1 MPDFAIVDA
10 HVHLYDLDRIRIG
23 WLAGAPAIN
32 RSHGL
37 ADFDAA
43 RGAVAVE
50 RFVFAE
56 VAVDPGQ
63 HLDEA
68 RWAQSLADAQSA
80 DAPHAV
86 SDSASSTAAASSTAS
101 DSAASDS
108 APSSAASGSVAPDSA
123 ASSAAPSSAAPNPA
137 PRLGAIVAHAPLERG
152 AAVAA
157 DLAALAA
164 LPAVRGVRR
173 LIQTEPDPSVVL
185 EPGFLAGLR
194 LLPAHGLSF
203 DICIKHWQMTYAIEL
218 VRRCPEV
225 AFILDHIGKPDIRH
239 GLREP
244 WSAQLAELAR
254 LPNVACKVSGVITEA
269 GPDWSP
275 ATIRPYVEHALDV
288 FGADRCMFG
297 SDWTVSALTHQ
308 YGDWVAILDDIL
320 AGASAA
326 ERRAFW
332 RDTATRAY
340 RLA

>member
-1 MPDFAIVDA
+1 MPEFPIVDA
-10 HVHLYDLDRIRIG
+10 HVHLYDLDLVRIG
-23 WLAGAPAIN
+23 WMAGAPAIN

-37 ADFDAA
+37 AEFDAA
-43 RGAVAVE
+43 RGAIAVE
-50 RFVFAE
+50 RLVFAE

-68 RWAQSLADAQSA
+68 RWAQGIADA
-80 DAPHAV
+80 
-86 SDSASSTAAASSTAS
+86 
-101 DSAASDS
+101 
-108 APSSAASGSVAPDSA
+108 
-123 ASSAAPSSAAPNPA
+123 N
-137 PRLGAIVAHAPLERG
+137 PRLGAIVAHVPVERG
-152 AAVAA
+152 AAIRA
-157 DLAALAA
+157 DLDALAA

-173 LIQTEPDPSVVL
+173 LIQTEADPSLVL
-185 EPGFLAGLR
+185 DPGFLEGVR
-194 LLPAHGLSF
+194 LLAAYGFSF

-244 WSAQLAELAR
+244 WWNQIAELAG
-254 LPNVACKVSGVITEA
+254 LPNVVCKVSGVITEA

-275 ATIRPYVEHALDV
+275 ATIRPFIERALEV
-288 FGADRCMFG
+288 FGPERCMYG
-297 SDWTVSALTHQ
+297 SDWTVSELSHR
-308 YGDWVAILDDIL
+308 YPDWVAILDDIL
-320 AGASAA
+320 AAASAG